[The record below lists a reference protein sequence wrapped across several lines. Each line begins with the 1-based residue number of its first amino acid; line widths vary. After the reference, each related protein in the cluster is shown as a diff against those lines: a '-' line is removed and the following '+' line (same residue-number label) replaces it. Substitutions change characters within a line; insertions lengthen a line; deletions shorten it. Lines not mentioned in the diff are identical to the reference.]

1 MTLSDGLR
9 AVEEHLQLSDE
20 DRKQSAID
28 AMWKATREACKQ
40 ITINRRSAELTLG
53 ISREKYDEELN
64 KMCAEFNEE
73 YGNMTEDQLTKAM
86 LREILERL
94 I

>member
-1 MTLSDGLR
+1 MNLGDVLN
-9 AVEEHLQLSDE
+9 VPKEYMQLSDE

-28 AMWKATREACKQ
+28 SMWKATREACKQ

-53 ISREKYDEELN
+53 IGREEFDEQLN

-73 YGNMTEDQLTKAM
+73 YGSMTEEQLAKAM
-86 LREILERL
+86 LRELLERL

>member
-1 MTLSDGLR
+1 MGDVLN
-9 AVEEHLQLSDE
+9 VPKEYMQLSDE

-28 AMWKATREACKQ
+28 SMWKATREACKQ

-53 ISREKYDEELN
+53 IGIEEFDEQLN

-73 YGNMTEDQLTKAM
+73 YGSMTEEQFARVM
-86 LREILERL
+86 LRELLER
-94 I
+94 II

>member
-1 MTLSDGLR
+1 MDFTKVLGEAEEFLHLSD
-9 AVEEHLQLSDE
+9 Q
-20 DRKQSAID
+20 DRKQSAINS
-28 AMWKATREACKQ
+28 MWEATREACKQ

-53 ISREKYDEELN
+53 ISRIAFDDQLN

-73 YGNMTEDQLTKAM
+73 YGSMTEEQLAKAM
-86 LREILERL
+86 LRELLEKL